1 MNDFFKFDDKRII
14 FSLFLIIDII
24 LLSLTIY
31 CISCEEFKI
40 LIVLIIILT
49 LLIFFTIFIYNE
61 GIHFDYEKEKII
73 LVNNLMIKSIDMKNV
88 KYFNLECKTTK
99 KGKLIHR
106 VFDTYDQVNFSTDHV
121 YNNGQVYNFVFYLKD
136 QTTITIYYG
145 WLYRTRSIE
154 RIEKQLHNYKL
165 IRERFMKY
173 KNY

>member
-24 LLSLTIY
+24 LFLLSIF
-31 CISCEEFKI
+31 CVISKEFKI
-40 LIVLIIILT
+40 LLVMIIVLI

-61 GIHFDYEKEKII
+61 GIHFNYKKEKMII
-73 LVNNLMIKSIDMKNV
+73 VNNLMIKSIDMKNV

-121 YNNGQVYNFVFYLKD
+121 YNNGQVYNFVF
-136 QTTITIYYG
+136 
-145 WLYRTRSIE
+145 
-154 RIEKQLHNYKL
+154 
-165 IRERFMKY
+165 
-173 KNY
+173 